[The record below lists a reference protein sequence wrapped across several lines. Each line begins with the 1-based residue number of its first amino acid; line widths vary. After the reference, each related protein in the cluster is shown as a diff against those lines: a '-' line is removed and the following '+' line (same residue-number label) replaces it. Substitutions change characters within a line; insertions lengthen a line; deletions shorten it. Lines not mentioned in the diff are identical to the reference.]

1 MLKKCLDLA
10 MSALLSLACAALLV
24 MVLLTAAD
32 VGLRSFFNRPITSS
46 YELSEI
52 LMGIFSPIALLYC
65 AYTNSHVCVDILFDH
80 LSRTAQ
86 RACLLFADAVTLI
99 SAFLLAWLSWHLMLE
114 LRDFGFTTP
123 TLGIPSWPL
132 GCVFL
137 LSFILFIPVSMLHM
151 RRGGKS

>member
-80 LSRTAQ
+80 LS
-86 RACLLFADAVTLI
+86 
-99 SAFLLAWLSWHLMLE
+99 
-114 LRDFGFTTP
+114 
-123 TLGIPSWPL
+123 
-132 GCVFL
+132 
-137 LSFILFIPVSMLHM
+137 
-151 RRGGKS
+151 